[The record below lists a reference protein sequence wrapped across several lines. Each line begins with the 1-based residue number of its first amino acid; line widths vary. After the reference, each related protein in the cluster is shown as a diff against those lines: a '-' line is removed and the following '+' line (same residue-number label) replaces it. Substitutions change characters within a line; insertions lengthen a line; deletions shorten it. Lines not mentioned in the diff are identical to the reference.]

1 MASTSSSASKRRSS
15 AMRAV
20 PLLLA
25 TLLLGAAGAQAQPA
39 EQVIGGRVE
48 SLLDFARSRHPEFAA
63 LRAEADA
70 AKARIEPAGALPD
83 PMLRT
88 ELRDVTNESLDA
100 SANLLP
106 PRIGGA
112 RYTFSQAL
120 PWFGKRD
127 LRRDVAGAAADEAQA
142 RSRAGWIDLATQIKV
157 NYAQHHVHLTSI
169 RYAQE
174 NLDLMRRVAEIA
186 RTRYASG
193 IGSQQDAL
201 RAQSE
206 IIAMET
212 DLVMLEGES
221 AQASARIRA
230 LLGRP
235 ENVRLRPPEKLRLLP
250 PAAKLDMVALEARL
264 RANNP
269 QLAAD
274 DARITGAEKGRELV
288 ERNRY
293 PDVNLGISPTQTR
306 NRVSEW
312 ELMFEINI
320 PLQQGS
326 RRAQEREAGLNLEAA
341 RLRRQGN
348 LNQALAAL
356 SESLAGLEVASRLE
370 SLVNNGLLPQA
381 ELNLNAALSAYE
393 NGRADFAA
401 VLDAHRQLRRARGEL
416 VKARGDQQ
424 IRLAEIEKMVGEDL

>member
-1 MASTSSSASKRRSS
+1 
-15 AMRAV
+15 MRTI
-20 PLLLA
+20 PILLA
-25 TLLLGAAGAQAQPA
+25 MLMLAAAGARAA
-39 EQVIGGRVE
+39 EPERLIGGQVE
-48 SLLDFARSRHPEFAA
+48 SLLEFARTRHPEFAA

-70 AKARIEPAGALPD
+70 AAARIEPAGALPD
-83 PMLRT
+83 PVLRT
-88 ELRDVTNESLDA
+88 ELRNVTNEGSDA
-100 SANLLP
+100 SGNLLP
-106 PRIGGA
+106 PRIGSA
-112 RYTFSQAL
+112 RYAFSQSL

-127 LRRDVAGAAADEAQA
+127 LRRDVAGAGADEAQA
-142 RSRAGWIDLATQIKV
+142 RARAGWIDLATRIKLT
-157 NYAQHHVHLTSI
+157 YAQHHVHLTSI

-186 RTRYASG
+186 RTRYAIG
-193 IGSQQDAL
+193 FGSQQDAL

-221 AQASARIRA
+221 AQASARMRA

-235 ENVRLRPPEKLRLLP
+235 ENVKLRPPEKLRLLP
-250 PAAKLDMVALEARL
+250 PVAALDMVALEARL

-269 QLAAD
+269 LLAAD
-274 DARITGAEKGRELV
+274 DARIAGAEKGRDLV

-293 PDVNLGISPTQTR
+293 PDVNLGIAPTQVR
-306 NRVSEW
+306 NRVAEW

-326 RRAQEREAGLNLEAA
+326 RRAQEREAELNLEAA
-341 RLRRQGN
+341 RLRRQGT
-348 LNQALAAL
+348 LNQALAEL
-356 SESLAGLEVASRLE
+356 SESVAGLDVARRLE
-370 SLVNNGLLPQA
+370 SLVTTGLLPQA
-381 ELNLNAALSAYE
+381 ELNLNAALAAYE
-393 NGRADFAA
+393 NGRADFVA

-424 IRLAEIEKMVGEDL
+424 TRLAEIEKMVGEEL

>member
-1 MASTSSSASKRRSS
+1 
-15 AMRAV
+15 MRPL

-25 TLLLGAAGAQAQPA
+25 ALLLAAGAPRAA
-39 EQVIGGRVE
+39 EPERQIGGQVE
-48 SLLDFARSRHPEFAA
+48 SLLEFARSRHPEFAA
-63 LRAEADA
+63 LRAEAEA
-70 AKARIEPAGALPD
+70 AAARVEPAGALPD
-83 PMLRT
+83 PVLRT
-88 ELRDVTNESLDA
+88 ELRNVTNEGSDA
-100 SANLLP
+100 SGNLLP
-106 PRIGGA
+106 A
-112 RYTFSQAL
+112 RVGSTRYAFSQSL

-127 LRRDVAGAAADEAQA
+127 LRREVAGAGADEAQA
-142 RSRAGWIDLATQIKV
+142 KARAGWIELATRIKLT
-157 NYAQHHVHLTSI
+157 YAQHHVHLTSI

-193 IGSQQDAL
+193 FGSQQEAL

-221 AQASARIRA
+221 AQASARMRA

-235 ENVRLRPPEKLRLLP
+235 ENVKLRPPEKLRPLP
-250 PAAKLDMVALEARL
+250 SVAALDMVALEARL

-274 DARITGAEKGRELV
+274 DARIAGAEKGRDLV

-293 PDVNLGISPTQTR
+293 PDFNIGVAPIQTR

-326 RRAQEREAGLNLEAA
+326 RRAQEREAEFALEAA
-341 RLRRQGN
+341 RQRRQGT
-348 LNQALAAL
+348 LNQALADL
-356 SESLAGLEVASRLE
+356 SESLAGLEVARRLE
-370 SLVNNGLLPQA
+370 ALVTNGLLPQA
-381 ELNLNAALSAYE
+381 ELNLNSALAAYE
-393 NGRADFAA
+393 NGRIDFAS
-401 VLDAHRQLRRARGEL
+401 VLDAHRALRRARGEL

-424 IRLAEIEKMVGEDL
+424 MRLAEIEKMVGEDL

>member
-1 MASTSSSASKRRSS
+1 
-15 AMRAV
+15 MRPLSILLAA
-20 PLLLA
+20 LLLA
-25 TLLLGAAGAQAQPA
+25 PVAASAA
-39 EQVIGGRVE
+39 EPVQLIGGHVE
-48 SLLDFARSRHPEFAA
+48 SLLEFARARHPEFAA
-63 LRAEADA
+63 LRAEAEA
-70 AKARIEPAGALPD
+70 AATRIEPAGALPD
-83 PMLRT
+83 PVLRT
-88 ELRDVTNESLDA
+88 ELRNVTNEGSDA

-106 PRIGGA
+106 SRIGSA
-112 RYTFSQAL
+112 RYAISQTL

-127 LRRDVAGAAADEAQA
+127 LRRDVAGAGADEAQA
-142 RSRAGWIDLATQIKV
+142 RARAGWIDLATRIKLT
-157 NYAQHHVHLTSI
+157 YAQHHVHLTSI

-193 IGSQQDAL
+193 FGSQQDAL

-221 AQASARIRA
+221 TQTSARMRA

-235 ENVRLRPPEKLRLLP
+235 ENVTLRPPEKLRLLP
-250 PAAKLDMVALEARL
+250 PVAKLDMVALEARL

-274 DARITGAEKGRELV
+274 DARIVGAEKGRELV

-293 PDVNLGISPTQTR
+293 PDVNLGIAPIQTR

-320 PLQQGS
+320 PLQRDS
-326 RRAQEREAGLNLEAA
+326 RRAQEREAELTLDAA

-348 LNQALAAL
+348 LNQALAEL
-356 SESLAGLEVASRLE
+356 SEGLAGLEVARRLE
-370 SLVNNGLLPQA
+370 SLVSTGLLPQA
-381 ELNLNAALSAYE
+381 ELNLNAALAGYE
-393 NGRADFAA
+393 TGRLEFAA

-424 IRLAEIEKMVGEDL
+424 VRLAEIEKMVGEEL

>member
-1 MASTSSSASKRRSS
+1 MTPRLARLA
-15 AMRAV
+15 AV
-20 PLLLA
+20 LA
-25 TLLLGAAGAQAQPA
+25 FAAANAWAQPP
-39 EQVIGGRVE
+39 EQLIGGQVE
-48 SLLDFARSRHPEFAA
+48 SLLEFARSRHPEFAA

-70 AKARIEPAGALPD
+70 AAARIEPAGALPD

-88 ELRDVTNESLDA
+88 ELRDVTNEGMDA
-100 SANLLP
+100 SGNLLP
-106 PRIGGA
+106 PRIGSA

-127 LRRDVAGAAADEAQA
+127 LRREVAGAAADEAQA
-142 RSRAGWIDLATQIKV
+142 RARAGWIDLATRIKLT
-157 NYAQHHVHLTSI
+157 YAQHHVHLISI

-193 IGSQQDAL
+193 FGGQQDAL

-221 AQASARIRA
+221 AQASARMRA

-235 ENVRLRPPEKLRLLP
+235 ENVKLRPPERLRPLP
-250 PAAKLDMVALEARL
+250 PVAKLDMAALEARL

-274 DARITGAEKGRELV
+274 DARITGAEKGRDLV
-288 ERNRY
+288 ARNRY

-326 RRAQEREAGLNLEAA
+326 RRAQEREAELNLEAA

-348 LNQALAAL
+348 LNQSLAEL
-356 SESLAGLEVASRLE
+356 SESLAGLEVARRLE
-370 SLVNNGLLPQA
+370 SLVSSGLLPQA
-381 ELNLNAALSAYE
+381 ELNLNAALAAYE

-424 IRLAEIEKMVGEDL
+424 IRLAEIEKIVGEEL

>member
-1 MASTSSSASKRRSS
+1 MASRFE
-15 AMRAV
+15 
-20 PLLLA
+20 LLA
-25 TLLLGAAGAQAQPA
+25 AVLAAVLAAAALTAHAEPAPPRIGAN
-39 EQVIGGRVE
+39 VE
-48 SLLDFARSRHPEFAA
+48 DLLDYARARNPEYAVMR
-63 LRAEADA
+63 LEAEAA
-70 AKARIEPAGALPD
+70 AERVYPAGALPD

-88 ELRDVTNESLDA
+88 ELRDVTNEGQDA
-100 SANLLP
+100 SANVLP

-112 RYTFSQAL
+112 RYTFSQSL

-127 LRRDVAGAAADEAQA
+127 LRRGVAGAVADEAQA
-142 RSRAGWIDLATQIKV
+142 RARAGWIELATKIKLT
-157 NYAQHHVHLTSI
+157 YAQHHVHLTSI

-193 IGSQQDAL
+193 FGSQQDAL

-221 AQASARIRA
+221 TQASARMRA

-235 ENVRLRPPEKLRLLP
+235 ENVTLRPPEKLRLLP
-250 PAAKLDMVALEARL
+250 PVAKLDMVALEARL

-274 DARITGAEKGRELV
+274 DARIAGAEKGRELV

-293 PDVNLGISPTQTR
+293 PDVSVGVAPTQTR

-320 PLQQGS
+320 PLQRDS
-326 RRAQEREAGLNLEAA
+326 RRAQEREAELTLDAA

-348 LNQALAAL
+348 LNQALAEL
-356 SESLAGLEVASRLE
+356 SESMAGLEVARRLE
-370 SLVNNGLLPQA
+370 SLVSTGLLPQA
-381 ELNLNAALSAYE
+381 ELNLNAALAAYE
-393 NGRADFAA
+393 TGRADFAA

-424 IRLAEIEKMVGEDL
+424 VRLAEIEKMVGEEL

>member
-1 MASTSSSASKRRSS
+1 
-15 AMRAV
+15 MRAV